1 MYAFYCFWRQQQL
14 PKVLNRYIHTRCM
27 NKRGF
32 HCALTLCRFSLSRSS
47 IFLFFSPPYYP
58 GSLRIFPLFFHVPSQ
73 VSNLSHSSSLPVLLL
88 HQYNGRFSWEL
99 PLKKTFFYFSL
110 NDLWITPRK
119 IVFILLDSLTFQKI
133 YVTIY
138 LFICLTHASRCTKTR
153 TGLFNQLG
161 PWWVSFLLGSVD
173 KLTRCNNGRPPVSAK
188 LTPFLTL

>member
-1 MYAFYCFWRQQQL
+1 MLSIVFEDNSNSL
-14 PKVLNRYIHTRCM
+14 RYWIDIFILAVWIREDFIA
-27 NKRGF
+27 RWLF
-32 HCALTLCRFSLSRSS
+32 ADSL
-47 IFLFFSPPYYP
+47 FPVVLFFSFFLLHITQAPCAF
-58 GSLRIFPLFFHVPSQ
+58 FPLFFHVPSQ

-110 NDLWITPRK
+110 NDPWITPRK

-138 LFICLTHASRCTKTR
+138 LFICLMHASRCTKTR

-161 PWWVSFLLGSVD
+161 PWWVSFLFGSVD